1 MNRYCITRMKGKIL
15 SFCWMKTAM
24 LLKYMGIPSRAACWE
39 ISASENSEIARKNI
53 RAAFVEIAPGQPCYL
68 PLDDLKNPVY
78 TRKGPSP
85 AIQQGDELVVQVSRD
100 AIKTKAPALTT
111 RISLSG
117 VYTAVDFGHPGAGV
131 SRKLPDKERERLKAL
146 GEGMLLKVRDELG
159 EFGCPGIVLRTNS
172 GSVPEAAVEEELFSL
187 TAKLKTLLTGAVHR
201 TCFSCL
207 YRTPPGWLNRLLS
220 LHASET
226 ERIVV
231 EDAGLYQQAMDF
243 LGEYS
248 ESLKERLVHYQDDLL
263 PMHKLYSLER
273 ELEEALAE
281 RIWMKSG
288 AYLVVQPT
296 EALTVI
302 DVNTGKYEKGKEKEE
317 AVLKINLEA
326 ARETARQM
334 RLRNLSGIVIVDFI
348 NMGQESSRRKV
359 LEELRECLAMDPLQA
374 HVVDMTKLELVEL
387 TRKKTEPPLA
397 QQLL

>member
-1 MNRYCITRMKGKIL
+1 M
-15 SFCWMKTAM
+15 
-24 LLKYMGIPSRAACWE
+24 
-39 ISASENSEIARKNI
+39 
-53 RAAFVEIAPGQPCYL
+53 
-68 PLDDLKNPVY
+68 
-78 TRKGPSP
+78 
-85 AIQQGDELVVQVSRD
+85 
-100 AIKTKAPALTT
+100 
-111 RISLSG
+111 
-117 VYTAVDFGHPGAGV
+117 
-131 SRKLPDKERERLKAL
+131 
-146 GEGMLLKVRDELG
+146 
-159 EFGCPGIVLRTNS
+159 
-172 GSVPEAAVEEELFSL
+172 
-187 TAKLKTLLTGAVHR
+187 
-201 TCFSCL
+201 
-207 YRTPPGWLNRLLS
+207 
-220 LHASET
+220 
-226 ERIVV
+226 V

>member
-1 MNRYCITRMKGKIL
+1 
-15 SFCWMKTAM
+15 
-24 LLKYMGIPSRAACWE
+24 
-39 ISASENSEIARKNI
+39 
-53 RAAFVEIAPGQPCYL
+53 
-68 PLDDLKNPVY
+68 
-78 TRKGPSP
+78 
-85 AIQQGDELVVQVSRD
+85 
-100 AIKTKAPALTT
+100 
-111 RISLSG
+111 
-117 VYTAVDFGHPGAGV
+117 
-131 SRKLPDKERERLKAL
+131 
-146 GEGMLLKVRDELG
+146 MLLKVRDELG

-281 RIWMKSG
+281 RIWMKSRRLSGG
-288 AYLVVQPT
+288 AAYRSPHRDRC
-296 EALTVI
+296 EY
-302 DVNTGKYEKGKEKEE
+302 GKIRKGKRKGRGRF
-317 AVLKINLEA
+317 KDQSGSGQRDGQTDA
-326 ARETARQM
+326 AAQSLRHRDCRFHQYGTGVFQTEGAGRTAGDACP
-334 RLRNLSGIVIVDFI
+334 GIP
-348 NMGQESSRRKV
+348 SRP
-359 LEELRECLAMDPLQA
+359 M
-374 HVVDMTKLELVEL
+374 
-387 TRKKTEPPLA
+387 
-397 QQLL
+397 